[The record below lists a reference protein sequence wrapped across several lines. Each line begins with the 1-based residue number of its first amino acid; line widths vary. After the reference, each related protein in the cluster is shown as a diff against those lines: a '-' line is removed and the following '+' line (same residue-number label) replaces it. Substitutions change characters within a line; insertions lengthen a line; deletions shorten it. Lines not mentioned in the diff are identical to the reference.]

1 MLRATLCALAM
12 TFSLPA
18 LAQDPGAFGAT
29 GSLGVPSSGAQEPPD
44 RYIIQPGDTLWD
56 ISSAFMGDA
65 YYWPRL
71 WSFNDYIT
79 NPHWIYPG
87 NVIVFRPGTLLE
99 PPNLELGEQPRQ
111 GYVVEAQD
119 FEISEPECGPD
130 MRFEDEIPTTTY
142 LTNTF
147 LGRTDEVEVWGELE
161 SAKPGFLSLSEGD
174 LVYLRLDDPGAVD
187 CGDLVSVFRRG
198 SAVRHPE
205 ARKLRYG
212 NLYTV
217 VAEARVVHV
226 GDGGLVSAVV
236 RNSYAEAHRGDLIGP
251 SFPMSAEMAVSAP
264 RGDLDGVIIA
274 RSGQDEYEL
283 AGPGETV
290 FIDRGRADG
299 LRVGNSFY
307 VVHHRD
313 EAVSH
318 RLEDPKIPAQV
329 VGRVVITR
337 VNEDF
342 SAGVLVD
349 AARQIRVGDRVAMQI
364 E

>member
-12 TFSLPA
+12 MISLPA
-18 LAQDPGAFGAT
+18 AAQDPGMLGLPGTT
-29 GSLGVPSSGAQEPPD
+29 GPTTSGSQPPPD

-71 WSFNDYIT
+71 WSFNEYIT

-99 PPNLELGEQPRQ
+99 PPNLELGEQPGG
-111 GYVVEAQD
+111 GYVVEAKD
-119 FEISEPECGPD
+119 YELAEPECGPD
-130 MRFEDEIPTTTY
+130 VHFETRLPTTTY
-142 LTNTF
+142 TTNTF
-147 LGRTDEVEVWGELE
+147 LSRDEDLEVWGELE
-161 SAKPGFLSLSEGD
+161 SAKSGFQSLGEGD

-187 CGDLVSVFRRG
+187 CGDVVAVFRRG
-198 SAVRHPE
+198 PAVRHPQ

-212 NLYTV
+212 NLYQV
-217 VAEARVVHV
+217 VAEARVVHITE
-226 GDGGLVSAVV
+226 GGLVSAVV
-236 RNSYAEAHRGDLIGP
+236 RNSYAEAHRGDLVGP
-251 SFPMSAEMAVSAP
+251 AFPMSAELEVNAP
-264 RGDLDGVIIA
+264 KGDLDGVIIA
-274 RSGQDEYEL
+274 RAGQDEYEL
-283 AGPGETV
+283 AAFGETV

-299 LRVGNSFY
+299 LRVGNSFF

-313 EAVSH
+313 EGVSH
-318 RLEDPKIPAQV
+318 REEDPDIPPQV

-337 VNEDF
+337 VSEDY
-342 SAGVLVD
+342 SAGVVVD
-349 AARQIRVGDRVAMQI
+349 AARHIRVGDQVAMKV